1 VVVIWV
7 DMLNIDVEPFGK
19 KWNLTP
25 FMIAPTA
32 IIKGLGMTLGIEQ
45 IEVEGATG
53 DYHTNFDQKASKAII

>member
-1 VVVIWV
+1 
-7 DMLNIDVEPFGK
+7 MLNIDVEPFGK

-53 DYHTNFDQKASKAII
+53 DYHTNFD